1 MLPLILM
8 RQVLLT
14 LGSMGGTEV
23 RNVFHSFWSAWF
35 RKSRTIASKMV
46 QISKSSNVSLSIVIS
61 SGTRCD

>member
-1 MLPLILM
+1 M

-35 RKSRTIASKMV
+35 RKSRTIASKMSANFKE
-46 QISKSSNVSLSIVIS
+46 Q
-61 SGTRCD
+61 

>member
-1 MLPLILM
+1 VRFGRSHLPLLKKGPILM

-35 RKSRTIASKMV
+35 QNHAPSPLKW
-46 QISKSSNVSLSIVIS
+46 
-61 SGTRCD
+61 